1 MIASISPLEYNTLK
15 KPKRNHK
22 TTTNFSFFFVFGFTI
37 MITSSWGKELVRLG
51 FICSIQSAQTHRD
64 TYTHRDW
71 KFSILLYTT
80 GVTKNLKMCHRIPFI
95 PWLQNHKTRPSQ
107 QPIET
112 DLITGFAR
120 ISTSWD
126 SISMGRGKKV
136 SIYWEEIEQES
147 RFQKLDSS

>member
-1 MIASISPLEYNTLK
+1 MKLFRVCPVIFPFKEKEFPRKSLCFLCGCASAVLAKISSLYKFPT
-15 KPKRNHK
+15 
-22 TTTNFSFFFVFGFTI
+22 
-37 MITSSWGKELVRLG
+37 
-51 FICSIQSAQTHRD
+51 QSAQTHRA
-64 TYTHRDW
+64 TYTQRDW

-107 QPIET
+107 QLIET